1 MSSARWGQEGRRL
14 EERGSIGILSHAHSV
29 ETPEGSSG
37 SQEGRDAKK
46 RGDRSKQGNGR
57 DTLSAHSS
65 IRAVAGASTPA
76 GCARMR
82 MRQMKWRGTRGF
94 IIAASQSFK
103 GVDEKDDCTLAQD
116 VPVCQ

>member
-1 MSSARWGQEGRRL
+1 MRTTLRCE
-14 EERGSIGILSHAHSV
+14 I
-29 ETPEGSSG
+29 GSSG

-46 RGDRSKQGNGR
+46 PGVRSKRGNGR

-76 GCARMR
+76 GYARMR

-103 GVDEKDDCTLAQD
+103 GVDEKDGCTLAQD
-116 VPVCQ
+116 VPVCQWSLRTLRGRKDQEGCVHKEA